1 MQEILSLLTAVLPTL
16 CSTAI
21 LALAAFMYRQLKQLA
36 GTKKAIKNLLKAD
49 ILDLTKECRNK
60 GYCTAH
66 RFTSAERVSP
76 SRTGYVFEPS
86 EKLRAKA
93 ILVLLEIR
101 QFLRGAHLV

>member
-36 GTKKAIKNLLKAD
+36 GTKKAIKNLLKAS

-66 RFTSAERVSP
+66 DREVL
-76 SRTGYVFEPS
+76 S
-86 EKLRAKA
+86 E
-93 ILVLLEIR
+93 LEESYHEHGGNSFISDEVAATKE
-101 QFLRGAHLV
+101 LPYEKED